1 MSLKAKYSS
10 NAQFSEQPDDMC
22 FNGLTPD
29 ELAFLAGTTLDI
41 VRELVAVDLI
51 NPREHSKTICFDV
64 ETVQTVRR
72 ILRLQRHL
80 QISLDSMAL
89 VFDLLDRIDALE
101 ARIRNM
107 EK

>member
-1 MSLKAKYSS
+1 
-10 NAQFSEQPDDMC
+10 
-22 FNGLTPD
+22 
-29 ELAFLAGTTLDI
+29 LDI